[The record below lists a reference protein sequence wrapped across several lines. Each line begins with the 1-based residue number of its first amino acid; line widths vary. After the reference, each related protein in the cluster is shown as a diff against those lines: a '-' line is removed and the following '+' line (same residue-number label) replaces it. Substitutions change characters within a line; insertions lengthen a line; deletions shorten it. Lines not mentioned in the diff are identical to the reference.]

1 MDPVSLIVGG
11 ISTIVDTIGG
21 GPQAR
26 AEAARQNALAQAKI
40 AEAQTA
46 QGEQYKTIALYGVIG
61 VVALGGIWLVAKGF
75 GA

>member
-1 MDPVSLIVGG
+1 MDPVSLIVGEVAK
-11 ISTIVDTIGG
+11 IVDVIGG

-40 AEAQTA
+40 AEAQA
-46 QGEQYKTIALYGVIG
+46 VQGEQYKTIALYGVIG
-61 VVALGGIWLVAKGF
+61 VIALGGIYLVAKGF